1 MTGLIRRL
9 VRGRLLAVTVTGSS
23 MEPSLRDGD
32 RLLVLRRHPRRLTR
46 GQVVVLRPPRHRPGA
61 VRPHRDGDVLVLRQG
76 WSAPQG
82 SPSLVIK
89 RIAAA
94 PGDPV
99 SADLASALDSRPGG
113 TVPRDHFVVL
123 GDNPAR
129 SIDSR
134 HFGYVSEDR
143 VLGVAVRPLRRSG
156 A

>member
-1 MTGLIRRL
+1 M
-9 VRGRLLAVTVTGSS
+9 
-23 MEPSLRDGD
+23 
-32 RLLVLRRHPRRLTR
+32 
-46 GQVVVLRPPRHRPGA
+46 
-61 VRPHRDGDVLVLRQG
+61 RPHRHGDVLVLRQG
-76 WSAPQG
+76 WRPPQG

-89 RIAAA
+89 RTAAA
-94 PGDPV
+94 PHDPV
-99 SADLASALDSRPGG
+99 PADLASALDSRPGG

-143 VLGVAVRPLRRSG
+143 VLGVAVRPLLRSD